1 MSEILVNEYR
11 GNIVENV
18 RRGYVC
24 VVNENKEIIFRQ
36 GDVNHYVYFRS
47 AAKPVQILPVLKRKL
62 DLKYNFTEP
71 QTVIMASAHNGESYH
86 IEALAE
92 MLVKAGFIELDMVM
106 KPTYPLDQAT
116 TDRLIRE
123 GLPQRKI
130 YHNCAGKHIALMML
144 AREYGPDY
152 QNYWR
157 IEHPAQQEILEDVSL
172 MTEVPKQK
180 LEISTDGCGV
190 PVYAVPIKN
199 MAIMYLKLACPDKIK
214 VTEIKNALNRFLPL
228 VNKYNK
234 FIRGT
239 NRLCSV
245 LNEDENII
253 CEDAAGGVV
262 DIGLK
267 KEKMGIAIKIEDGC
281 ENDIVIAQVIIHL
294 LEKLNYDNKNTI
306 ERLKTLYPDTI
317 YNDNDIE
324 IGKRIAVF

>member
-24 VVNENKEIIFRQ
+24 VVNENKEIVFQQ
-36 GDVNHYVYFRS
+36 GDINHYVYFRS

-92 MLVKAGFIELDMVM
+92 MLVKAGLIELDMVM

-157 IEHPAQQEILEDVSL
+157 IEHPAQQGILEDIAF
-172 MTEVPKQK
+172 MTEMPKQK
-180 LEISTDGCGV
+180 IEISTDGCGV

-199 MAIMYLKLACPDKIK
+199 MAIMYLKLACPDNIK
-214 VTEIKNALNRFLPL
+214 DAEIKNALKRFLPL

-239 NRLCSV
+239 DRLCSV

-253 CEDAAGGVV
+253 CEDGACAVL

-267 KEKMGIAIKIEDGC
+267 KEKLGIAIKIEDGC
-281 ENDIVIAQVIIHL
+281 DSDIMLAQVIIHL
-294 LEKLNYDNKNTI
+294 MEKLNYDNKKTI

-324 IGKRIAVF
+324 IGKRVAVF